1 MNYQN
6 LYNILIEKSK
16 NRTPTD
22 NYMEEH
28 HIVPLSMGG
37 TDIATNLVKLTAK
50 EHYVAHHLLY
60 KIYRNREMTMAF
72 MLMVN
77 VERGGQKFKITAST
91 YHKLKEDNSKV
102 RSIAMTGGVSP
113 NKGKKWSEESKA
125 KLSAS
130 TKGRTGGNYNTPGF
144 QGKTHTGENKKK
156 LSEKQKGNKNHL
168 GIQHSDET
176 KRMMSE
182 NRKGKTKVPW
192 TEERKAA
199 RRKLLAEK
207 FSQEKSPD

>member
-1 MNYQN
+1 
-6 LYNILIEKSK
+6 
-16 NRTPTD
+16 
-22 NYMEEH
+22 
-28 HIVPLSMGG
+28 MGG
-37 TDIATNLVKLTAK
+37 MDIATNLVKLTAK

-60 KIYRNREMTMAF
+60 KIYRNKEMTMAF

-91 YHKLKEDNSKV
+91 YHKLKEDNAEV

-113 NKGKKWSEESKA
+113 AKGKKWSKESKA

-144 QGKTHTGENKKK
+144 RGKHHTEENKKAI
-156 LSEKQKGNKNHL
+156 SERRKGIGTHFTP
-168 GIQHSDET
+168 HSEET
-176 KRMMSE
+176 RKKMSE
-182 NRKGKTKVPW
+182 DRKGKTKVPW

-199 RRKLLAEK
+199 RALAMKEIWNK
-207 FSQEKSPD
+207 RKSPD